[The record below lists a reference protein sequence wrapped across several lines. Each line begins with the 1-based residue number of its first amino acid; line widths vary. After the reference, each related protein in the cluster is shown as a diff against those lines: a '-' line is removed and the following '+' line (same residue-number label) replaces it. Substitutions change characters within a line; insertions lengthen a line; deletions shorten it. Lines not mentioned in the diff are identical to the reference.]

1 MKQRQKMLDRLA
13 KKKMQLEQSEAKV
26 SPQDIAELEKQT
38 NLDIQEFNKTINEEE
53 SSALQRLLIMKEI
66 CTI

>member
-1 MKQRQKMLDRLA
+1 MLDRLA

-53 SSALQRLLIMKEI
+53 SSALQRLLIMKEM

>member
-53 SSALQRLLIMKEI
+53 SSALQRLLIMKEM